1 MLREELLGIVR
12 WLARMQ
18 RRPVVFV
25 FHDVPDRAL
34 FEDCIGEIA
43 ESRRVVPLDTVVR
56 ERQRNTCAIT
66 FDDGRQSVVDVA
78 HPVLAAAKLPYA
90 VFVCT
95 EVLTGGPVPW
105 FIRVEHLVARIGIEP
120 LRTKWRLGR
129 DYVSTEEEL
138 TTALKEIPLDRL
150 LGGLAEL
157 EREHDAPAPAPQTLF
172 MTSAQAGM
180 LAAAGVAF
188 GAHTRSHPILSKLSS
203 AGQRREIETGCQEIE
218 RLVGIRPSHF
228 AYPNGSTLDYDAT
241 TSAVLRDVG
250 IAFAYT
256 TVAGYLS
263 PSDDPLALPRIG
275 IGEED
280 SLHRALKQLAPWLS
294 QSHVRER
301 RVRSRVES

>member
-1 MLREELLGIVR
+1 MWREELRGIVR
-12 WLARMQ
+12 LLARMQ

-43 ESRRVVPLDTVVR
+43 DSRRILPLDAVA
-56 ERQRNTCAIT
+56 RQRQRGTCAIT
-66 FDDGRQSVVDVA
+66 FDDGRRSVVDVA
-78 HPVLAAAKLPYA
+78 HPILAAAKVPYA

-105 FIRVEHLVARIGIEP
+105 FIRVEQLARKIGIEP

-129 DYVSTEEEL
+129 DRVSTDEEF

-150 LGGLAEL
+150 LAGLAEL
-157 EREHDAPAPAPQTLF
+157 EREHDVPAPASQTLF
-172 MTSAQAGM
+172 MTSAHAGM

-188 GAHTRSHPILSKLSS
+188 GAHTRRHPILSKLTS
-203 AGQRREIETGCQEIE
+203 AGQRQEIETSCEEIE
-218 RLVGIRPSHF
+218 RLVGTRPSHF
-228 AYPNGSTLDYDAT
+228 AYPNGSRLDYDART
-241 TSAVLRDVG
+241 RAVLRDVG

-263 PSDDPLALPRIG
+263 PSADPLALPRIG

-280 SLHRALKQLAPWLS
+280 SMHRALKQLAPWLS
-294 QSHVRER
+294 QSHARER